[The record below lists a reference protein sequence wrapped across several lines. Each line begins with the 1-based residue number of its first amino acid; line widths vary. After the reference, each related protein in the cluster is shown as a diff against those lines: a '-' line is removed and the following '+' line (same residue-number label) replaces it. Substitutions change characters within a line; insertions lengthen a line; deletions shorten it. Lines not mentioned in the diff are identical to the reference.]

1 MKNFPKNDI
10 FKTPDGYFDRLPD
23 EIMAKQNQK
32 GKQVYLK
39 ALVGVAAALI
49 IGFTVV
55 FNLFRTEEPAFT
67 ASADMDEEIEL
78 LINSD
83 YWQAEDIL
91 LLSDHPDDILDNLIA
106 MEWDDYYLMD
116 EMDEDWWY

>member
-23 EIMAKQNQK
+23 EIMAKRNQK

-55 FNLFRTEEPAFT
+55 FTLFRTEEPAFT
-67 ASADMDEEIEL
+67 ATAEMDKEIEL